1 MCDENATPLTPG
13 EIKKL
18 AKKIVSENP
27 IYIPDE
33 PEILGAPDS
42 LGGLPRYIK
51 KNSSMNFNISIEA
64 DFASFIE

>member
-1 MCDENATPLTPG
+1 MCDENAPPLTPS

-33 PEILGAPDS
+33 PEIVGSPDN
-42 LGGLPRYIK
+42 LPEDNAEDEKTATKITK
-51 KNSSMNFNISIEA
+51 
-64 DFASFIE
+64 